1 MKVSVGLGTDGFQP
15 WAKSFQGST
24 KLERPMAHGLSW
36 SQRGGLSM
44 EGKIGTW
51 PFWTLLSPPLLTCS
65 TTSENTPGKAS
76 CFHDKMETMKDV
88 CS

>member
-1 MKVSVGLGTDGFQP
+1 
-15 WAKSFQGST
+15 
-24 KLERPMAHGLSW
+24 
-36 SQRGGLSM
+36 M